1 MTTKEDAVG
10 LYDESVPAG
19 FERTCE
25 RYPDSTAI
33 IYLGERFT
41 YRYLKTLIDNFAAAL
56 ANMGVHAGDR
66 VMLYLYNC
74 PQFLIAYLGAQKIGG
89 VVVPVSPIYTPHEIR
104 HLINDAGSETIIC
117 HDTNFRYVREVFSE
131 TCLQRIIATNLAD
144 LLPWHKR
151 FIGRLF
157 DKIPW
162 GKIDRACEVY
172 DFRASLGGTV
182 SSPSSTDINP
192 RNDLCSILYTGGTT
206 GFPKGCVMTHTG
218 MVSFVGEL
226 RSAGNGFISDG
237 NEVLIV
243 VNPLFHQMGQ
253 GMLLGMALSR
263 GNTAVLMP
271 IPQIDGVLE
280 AVQRYRVT
288 LFLGAPALYRMILEN
303 DRLAFYDLSSL
314 KYCWSGGD
322 VLPLEVYSRWKKR
335 FGLPIHQVF
344 GATEVGFVAMS
355 PLGKEPEARS
365 VGFALPSRE
374 IRIVDQETLEEV
386 GPNTPGELLVASDYI
401 EKEYWNNPEETAA
414 SFVERDGKV
423 WYRMKDFLR
432 KDEHGQLYYVDR
444 AADVIKYKG
453 YRVSCSEIESALQD
467 HPAVVGACVVGVP
480 DEKTGERIKA
490 IVVLK
495 EDARGVGASDLL
507 HWCRNKLAPYKVPR
521 YIEFRDMLPKS
532 KVGKLLRREVRE
544 EERRRSEKGER
555 KVRI

>member
-374 IRIVDQETLEEV
+374 IRIVNHETLEEV